1 MSDAA
6 NPNRVEPSFVPP
18 AGGTATARTSE
29 QLRAAVEGAV
39 AGPVATSVPDAPRAI
54 EGQLDQLSRIEEKA
68 ARLEEKQSRSEAQML
83 RLGDRVEAATSRM
96 NEAARQADLAALR
109 TEVRELSGRVRRLPG
124 FVTLVLWSIL
134 TALLSAAAVAAVMRY
149 GIPGFLPPR

>member
-6 NPNRVEPSFVPP
+6 NPTRVEPSFVPP
-18 AGGTATARTSE
+18 AGAPATARNTE
-29 QLRAAVEGAV
+29 QLRAAVESAV
-39 AGPVATSVPDAPRAI
+39 AAPVPAADAPRAP
-54 EGQLDQLSRIEEKA
+54 EAPLDQLARIEEKA

-134 TALLSAAAVAAVMRY
+134 TALLSAAAVAAVMKY